1 MSGYIA
7 KVYYMEN
14 LENSEAA
21 KKRKRQWVRFNS
33 HHKDTTEIIEV
44 EGEKKILWKCNCG
57 AEKIFK
63 ANSGWVIGHNVTW
76 RHHFEEVILRR
87 KRK

>member
-14 LENSEAA
+14 LENSDAA

-63 ANSGWVIGHNVTW
+63 ANSGWVIVHKVTW
-76 RHHFEEVILRR
+76 RHHFEEVIRR
-87 KRK
+87 KKLK